1 MTLAT
6 VETGEAGGPM
16 TWLQSRRNYVADKGN
31 LKLLSLCNHVI
42 LQTFPQNKKESR
54 LILKY

>member
-6 VETGEAGGPM
+6 VETGEAGGLM

-31 LKLLSLCNHVI
+31 LKLLSLFNHY
-42 LQTFPQNKKESR
+42 TFATIPQNKRKKR
-54 LILKY
+54 LIQNI